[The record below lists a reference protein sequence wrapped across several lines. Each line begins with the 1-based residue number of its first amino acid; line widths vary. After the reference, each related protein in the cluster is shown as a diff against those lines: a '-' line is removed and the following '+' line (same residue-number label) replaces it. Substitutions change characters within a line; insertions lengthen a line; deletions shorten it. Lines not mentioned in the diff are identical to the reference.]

1 MDLVLR
7 NVLLVD
13 GDAVVIADIGITDGR
28 IAAVEPGLNA
38 DAEEMVCLVKTWST
52 RFI

>member
-13 GDAVVIADIGITDGR
+13 GDAVVIADIGMCMANSYLLLRCD
-28 IAAVEPGLNA
+28 
-38 DAEEMVCLVKTWST
+38 WSKP
-52 RFI
+52 RLPQIS